1 MIYQVFAVKD
11 SKAAAFALPFFLP
24 RMEVALRSFR
34 DAIKDPKHD
43 MSRHP
48 EDYSLWCL
56 GEFDDNTGEMK
67 PVEPVLVARATD
79 PAEPSE
85 RPPTTGFNRIRDG
98 FDPRVAAVANG
109 TSFQGDDG
117 RTYHPDGSVT

>member
-11 SKAAAFALPFFLP
+11 DKAAAFALPFFLP

-34 DAIKDPKHD
+34 DAMKDPKHD

-56 GEFDDNTGEMK
+56 GEFDDNKGAML
-67 PVEPVLVARATD
+67 PVEPVLVARAAD
-79 PAEPSE
+79 EVAKAPIAISDELRE
-85 RPPTTGFNRIRDG
+85 RVRE
-98 FDPRVAAVANG
+98 AAMSA
-109 TSFQGDDG
+109 
-117 RTYHPDGSVT
+117 

>member
-11 SKAAAFALPFFLP
+11 AKAAAFALPFFLP

-34 DAIKDPKHD
+34 DAVKDPQHD

-56 GEFDDNTGEMK
+56 GEFDDNLGAML
-67 PVEPVLVARATD
+67 PIAEPVLVARAVEAPQPARASTLPDEVD
-79 PAEPSE
+79 PAV
-85 RPPTTGFNRIRDG
+85 R
-98 FDPRVAAVANG
+98 AQLHAVA
-109 TSFQGDDG
+109 G
-117 RTYHPDGSVT
+117 R